1 MTGDTTSD
9 MPTAD
14 DIRSEDEKEAWEQAR
29 DALRE
34 RMNAVETL
42 SETWKE
48 LQEMYFKA
56 EFEVRARRDD
66 FPVEHFDPH
75 RLTATRGRARDTNGI
90 EVCDPLN
97 PFTTHG
103 VTIDHEIGPDG
114 SVTCEVNG
122 TTLDELGERPGS
134 HIN

>member
-1 MTGDTTSD
+1 MTGHSTPST
-9 MPTAD
+9 PTAG
-14 DIRSEDEKEAWEQAR
+14 DIRDQNEKEAWEQTR
-29 DALRE
+29 DALRA

-42 SETWKE
+42 SETWKK

-75 RLTATRGRARDTNGI
+75 RLTANRDDARDLNAI

-97 PFTTHG
+97 PFTTHA
-103 VTIDHEIGPDG
+103 VTIDHRIEPDG
-114 SVTCEVNG
+114 TVTCEVNG
-122 TTLDELGERPGS
+122 TTVEELGTRPGS